1 MLEHMGRRAFVPA
14 QLKRGPFTI
23 EQARRAGLE
32 RWHLEGASW
41 RRVGPATYMWTGLEE
56 QPMHLLEA
64 AQGRLPRGAAFS
76 GFTAAWLHGL
86 DVAPCSPIEVT
97 VSENAGVSARRGMAV
112 RRSALREGDVVV
124 LRGMPATSMART
136 LAELCARLSLAEA
149 VVIAD
154 AALHQGRLRLEH
166 LQSWVKSN
174 RKHHGIANLRR
185 VITLAEPAAESP
197 MESRLRMLLV
207 LAGLPRPRA
216 QVSIHDRWGRFAGR
230 PDLFYEEH
238 RLGIEYDGGVHR
250 GALVDD
256 NRRQNRLLNA
266 GVRLLRF
273 TGADVLGNPDGVVTQ
288 VRAMLAN
295 PKANPASAGRNA
307 FQAHGKPVTAGSFG
321 FGARDGYSS

>member
-1 MLEHMGRRAFVPA
+1 MVRKAFVPV

-23 EQARRAGLE
+23 EQARRVGLE

-56 QPMHLLEA
+56 QPLHLLEG
-64 AQGRLPRGAAFS
+64 AQQRLPPGAAFS

-86 DVAPCSPIEVT
+86 DVAPCRPIEVT
-97 VSENAGVSARRGMAV
+97 VPVSAGVSARSGMAV
-112 RRSALREGDVVV
+112 RRSAMRKGDVVL

-136 LAELCARLSLAEA
+136 LADLCGRLSLTEG

-154 AALHQGRLRLEH
+154 AALHQGRVRLEQ
-166 LQSWVKSN
+166 LLSWVKSN

-185 VITLAEPAAESP
+185 VIPLADPAAESP

-207 LAGLPRPRA
+207 LAGLPRPKS
-216 QVSIHDRWGRFAGR
+216 QVSIHDRWGRFVGR

-238 RLGIEYDGGVHR
+238 RLGIEYDGGGHR
-250 GALVDD
+250 DAMADD

-273 TGADVLGNPDGVVTQ
+273 TGADVLGNPDAVLTQ
-288 VRAMLAN
+288 VRTMLAGPRDN
-295 PKANPASAGRNA
+295 PVSAGRNGSR
-307 FQAHGKPVTAGSFG
+307 AHRKPVTAGSFG
-321 FGARDGYSS
+321 LRASDDYSS